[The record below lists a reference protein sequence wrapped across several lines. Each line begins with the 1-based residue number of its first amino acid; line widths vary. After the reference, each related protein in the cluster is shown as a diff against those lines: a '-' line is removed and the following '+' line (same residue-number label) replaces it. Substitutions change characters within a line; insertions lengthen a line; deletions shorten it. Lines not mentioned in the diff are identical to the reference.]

1 MSNIMASLISNKYE
15 FFVRSITLIMFIM
28 INRKSCLRIS
38 SVWTYA
44 YCILMLFFFACS
56 PQHVESE
63 RPEAEIS
70 EEKLREHISI
80 LASDEFEGR
89 KPFSAGEEKTV
100 TYLEE
105 QFRSMGLEPGNGDSY
120 LQAVPLVEIDAV
132 PTTSLMIKSGQEELK
147 LSYRDEFVA
156 LTRRVT
162 DQIEVK
168 DSELVF
174 CGFGIVAPEYDWNDY
189 KGIDMKGKTAV
200 VLVND
205 PGFGTQDSTF
215 FKGNTMTYY
224 GRWTYKYEEAA
235 RQGAEGVIIV
245 HNTAPASYPWGV
257 VRSSWTGKALYLQPE
272 DNNMSRCAF
281 EGWIDMASAQKIF
294 EMAGIDN
301 YLGMARQA
309 DFKPVSL
316 GMTASLSMQV
326 EHTSATSQNVV
337 AKLTG
342 SEYPDEYII
351 YSAHWDHL
359 GINEPVEGDSIY
371 NGALDN
377 ASGVAVMLEIA
388 NAFTQLEQK
397 PERSI
402 IFLAVTAEEQGLLGS
417 AFYADHPIYP
427 LDKTVANINMDGIWF
442 LGPMKDLTVVG
453 YGQSELDEYAE
464 AAAKAQGRYIIPDP
478 QPEKG
483 YFFRSDHFNFAK
495 VGVPALYASGE
506 SEQMEKGVAW
516 TKEQNTAWTQKH
528 YHQPSDE
535 YIPEEWNF
543 EGMVLDGELLFNIGY
558 RLANE
563 RNFPQWK
570 SGSEF
575 KAAREASLK

>member
-1 MSNIMASLISNKYE
+1 MG
-15 FFVRSITLIMFIM
+15 
-28 INRKSCLRIS
+28 
-38 SVWTYA
+38 
-44 YCILMLFFFACS
+44 ACNS
-56 PQHVESE
+56 PQAETE
-63 RPEAEIS
+63 TPDIEIS
-70 EEKLREHISI
+70 EEELRTHIST

-89 KPFSAGEEKTV
+89 MPFSAGEEKTV
-100 TYLEE
+100 GYLEA
-105 QFRSMGLEPGNGDSY
+105 QFQNMGLEPGSGDSY
-120 LQAVPLVEIDAV
+120 LQAVPLVEIEAV
-132 PTTSLMIKSGQEELK
+132 PTTDLIIQSDEEELK
-147 LSYRDEFVA
+147 LTYRDNFVA

-162 DQIEVK
+162 DQVEVK

-174 CGFGIVAPEYDWNDY
+174 CGFGIVAPEYGWNDY
-189 KGIDMKGKTAV
+189 EGVDMKGKTAV

-205 PGFGTQDSTF
+205 PGFGTQDSSF

-245 HNTAPASYPWGV
+245 HNTAPAGYPWGV

-281 EGWIDMASAQKIF
+281 EGWVDIASAQKIF
-294 EMAGIDN
+294 QSAGIDN

-316 GMTASLSMQV
+316 GMTASLSMEV
-326 EHTSATSQNVV
+326 DYELATSQNVV

-351 YSAHWDHL
+351 YSAHWDHI
-359 GINEPVEGDSIY
+359 GVNEPVEGDSIY

-388 NAFTQLEQK
+388 NAFSKLEQK
-397 PERSI
+397 PERSV

-417 AFYADHPIYP
+417 AYYAENPIYP

-506 SEQMEKGVAW
+506 SEQMEKGKEW
-516 TKEQNTAWTQKH
+516 TKEQNAAWTQKH

-535 YIPEEWNF
+535 YIADEWNF

-570 SGSEF
+570 SSSEF
-575 KAAREASLK
+575 KAARENSLN

>member
-1 MSNIMASLISNKYE
+1 MYGLPFMLY
-15 FFVRSITLIMFIM
+15 FILL
-28 INRKSCLRIS
+28 S
-38 SVWTYA
+38 
-44 YCILMLFFFACS
+44 FFACNP
-56 PQHVESE
+56 PQAESVAPEVEIN
-63 RPEAEIS
+63 EA
-70 EEKLREHISI
+70 KLREHIST

-89 KPFSAGEEKTV
+89 MPFSAGEEKTV
-100 TYLEE
+100 AYLEE
-105 QFRSMGLEPGNGDSY
+105 QFKSMGLEPGNGESY

-132 PTTSLMIKSGQEELK
+132 PTTDLIIKSDQEELQ
-147 LSYRDEFVA
+147 LNYRDEFVA

-174 CGFGIVAPEYDWNDY
+174 CGFGIVAPEYGWNDY
-189 KGIDMKGKTAV
+189 EGIDMKGKTAV

-245 HNTAPASYPWGV
+245 HNTAPAGYPWGV
-257 VRSSWTGKALYLQPE
+257 VRSSWTGEALYLQPE
-272 DNNMSRCAF
+272 DNNRSRCAF
-281 EGWIDMASAQKIF
+281 EGWIDIASAQKIF
-294 EMAGIDN
+294 QMAGIEN

-309 DFKPVSL
+309 DFKPVNL
-316 GMTASLSMQV
+316 GMTASLSMEV
-326 EHTSATSQNVV
+326 DYELATSQNVI

-342 SEYPDEYII
+342 SEHPDEYII
-351 YSAHWDHL
+351 YSAHWDHI

-388 NAFTQLEQK
+388 NAFSQLEQK
-397 PERSI
+397 PERSV

-417 AFYADHPIYP
+417 AFYADNPIYP
-427 LDKTVANINMDGIWF
+427 LNKTVANINMDGIWF

-464 AAAKAQGRYIIPDP
+464 AAAQAQGRYIIPDP

-483 YFFRSDHFNFAK
+483 YFFRSDHFSFAK
-495 VGVPALYASGE
+495 VGIPALYASGE
-506 SEQMEKGVAW
+506 SEQMEKGKEW

-543 EGMVLDGELLFNIGY
+543 EGMVLDGKLLFNIGY

>member
-1 MSNIMASLISNKYE
+1 MSKIFPYPCACYFLLL
-15 FFVRSITLIMFIM
+15 F
-28 INRKSCLRIS
+28 
-38 SVWTYA
+38 SVMG
-44 YCILMLFFFACS
+44 CNP
-56 PQHVESE
+56 PQAESE
-63 RPEAEIS
+63 IPEVNIRQEN
-70 EEKLREHISI
+70 LRNHIAT

-89 KPFSAGEEKTV
+89 MPFSAGEEKTIA
-100 TYLEE
+100 YLEE
-105 QFRSMGLEPGNGDSY
+105 QFKSIGLEPGNGERY

-132 PTTSLMIKSGQEELK
+132 PTTDLRIKSGQEELE
-147 LSYRDEFVA
+147 LNYRDEFVA

-162 DQIEVK
+162 DRIEVK

-189 KGIDMKGKTAV
+189 EGIDMKGKTAV

-235 RQGAEGVIIV
+235 RQGAEGVIII
-245 HNTAPASYPWGV
+245 HNTAPAGYPWGV

-272 DNNMSRCAF
+272 DNNRSRCAF
-281 EGWIDMASAQKIF
+281 EGWIDIASAQKIF

-301 YLGMARQA
+301 YLGMARQP

-316 GMTASLSMQV
+316 RMTASLSLEV

-337 AKLTG
+337 ARLTG

-351 YSAHWDHL
+351 YSAHWDHI
-359 GINEPVEGDSIY
+359 GVNEPVEGDSIY

-388 NAFTQLEQK
+388 HAFTQLEQK

-417 AFYADHPIYP
+417 EYYADNPIYP
-427 LDKTVANINMDGIWF
+427 LNKTVANINMDGIWF
-442 LGPMKDLTVVG
+442 FGPMKDLTVVG

-464 AAAKAQGRYIIPDP
+464 AAANAQGRYIIPDP

-483 YFFRSDHFNFAK
+483 YFFRSDHFSFAK
-495 VGVPALYASGE
+495 VGIPALYASGE
-506 SEQMEKGVAW
+506 SEQMEKGVEW
-516 TKEQNTAWTQKH
+516 TKEQNTTWTQKH

-558 RLANE
+558 RLSNE

>member
-1 MSNIMASLISNKYE
+1 MDVNISTENLK
-15 FFVRSITLIMFIM
+15 
-28 INRKSCLRIS
+28 K
-38 SVWTYA
+38 
-44 YCILMLFFFACS
+44 
-56 PQHVESE
+56 HVST
-63 RPEAEIS
+63 
-70 EEKLREHISI
+70 

-89 KPFSAGEEKTV
+89 MPFSEGEEKTV
-100 TYLEE
+100 AYLTE
-105 QFRSMGLEPGNGDSY
+105 QFQQMGLEPGNGERY

-132 PTTSLMIKSGQEELK
+132 PTTDLVIEAGDETMRLT
-147 LSYRDEFVA
+147 YRNEFVA

-162 DQIEVK
+162 DQIDVN

-174 CGFGIVAPEYDWNDY
+174 CGFGIVAPEYNWNDY
-189 KGIDMKGKTAV
+189 EGIDMEGKTAV

-205 PGFGTQDSTF
+205 PGFGAEDSTF

-245 HNTAPASYPWGV
+245 HNTAPAGYPWGV
-257 VRSSWTGKALYLQPE
+257 VRSSWTGKALYLQPD

-281 EGWIDMASAQKIF
+281 EGWVDIASAQKLF
-294 EMAGIDN
+294 EMAEIKN
-301 YLGMARQA
+301 YLGMARQPG
-309 DFKPVSL
+309 FKPL
-316 GMTASLSMQV
+316 PMGMSASLSIDV
-326 EHTSATSQNVV
+326 AHKSATSKNVI
-337 AKLTG
+337 AKVEG
-342 SEYPDEYII
+342 NEYPDEYIV
-351 YSAHWDHL
+351 YTAHWDHI
-359 GINEPVEGDSIY
+359 GINEAVEGDSIY

-377 ASGVAVMLEIA
+377 ASGVSVMLEIA
-388 NAFTQLEQK
+388 NAFSKLDEK

-417 AFYADHPIYP
+417 AYYADNPIYP

-442 LGPMKDLTVVG
+442 LGPMKDVTVVG
-453 YGQSELDEYAE
+453 YGQSELDEYVE
-464 AAAKAQGRYIIPDP
+464 AAAQAQNRYIIPDP

-506 SEQMEKGVAW
+506 SEQMEKGKAW

-535 YIPEEWNF
+535 YLPDEWNF
-543 EGMVLDGELLFNIGY
+543 EGMVLDAQLLFNVGY

-563 RNFPQWK
+563 RNFPEWK

-575 KAAREASLK
+575 KAAREAYMP